1 MTTHSEFE
9 NGGLP
14 TKLLIFQLFL
24 ILDCFNIIE
33 KIKWTCQIVFLI
45 IIKHATMSIF
55 G

>member
-1 MTTHSEFE
+1 MATHSEFE

-14 TKLLIFQLFL
+14 TKQLISQLFP

-33 KIKWTCQIVFLI
+33 KIKWTCQIVLLI
-45 IIKHATMSIF
+45 IFKHATMTIL